1 MTAPDDLKEL
11 RLRRER
17 LLKRDEPRVRPLEP
31 KDAWVLYAAYDL
43 GSFPAMP
50 KGLKPA
56 ELWAHIAAWSQRHSS
71 VLVIEANHKFFRE
84 KRGPVAMVTIDNFGW
99 QVEPLFDF
107 FFWATKR
114 QRLAA
119 AVGFLQMVKYAK
131 EVGCTFVRVPDAG
144 VSMCDH
150 IMRRYDL
157 LRLAG
162 KIPNAREEGTEHHYF
177 LKGRRDRKQQEPQ
190 LKEAA

>member
-1 MTAPDDLKEL
+1 MTSPDTLKEL
-11 RLRRER
+11 RVRRER
-17 LLKRDEPRVRPLEP
+17 LLKRDEPRVRPLEA
-31 KDAWVLYAAYDL
+31 KDSWVLYAAYDL

-56 ELWAHIAAWSQRHSS
+56 ELWAHISAWSQRHSS

-99 QVEPLFDF
+99 QIEPQVDF

-119 AVGFLQMVKYAK
+119 TIGFLQMIRYAK
-131 EVGCTFVRVPDAG
+131 EVGVCVVKVPDSG
-144 VSMCDH
+144 VTMCDH
-150 IMRRYDL
+150 VMKRYDL
-157 LRLAG
+157 LRFEG
-162 KIPNAREEGTEHHYF
+162 KLPNAREEGTEFHYY
-177 LKGRRDRKQQEPQ
+177 LKGRRERKQE

>member
-1 MTAPDDLKEL
+1 MATPEELKEL

-17 LLKRDEPRVRPLEP
+17 LLKRDEPRVRPLQAS
-31 KDAWVLYAAYDL
+31 DAWVLYGAYDL
-43 GSFPAMP
+43 GSFPSMP

-56 ELWAHIAAWSQRHSS
+56 ELWAHISAWAQRHSS
-71 VLVIEANHKFFRE
+71 VLVIEANHKYFKA
-84 KRGPVAMVTIDNFGW
+84 KRGPVAMVTLDNFGW
-99 QVEPLFDF
+99 QIEPQIDF

-114 QRLAA
+114 QRLSA

-131 EVGCTFVRVPDAG
+131 EVGCTFVRVSDAG
-144 VSMCDH
+144 VGMCDH

-162 KIPNAREEGTEHHYF
+162 KIPNAREEGTEFHYY
-177 LKGRRDRKQQEPQ
+177 LKGRRERKQE